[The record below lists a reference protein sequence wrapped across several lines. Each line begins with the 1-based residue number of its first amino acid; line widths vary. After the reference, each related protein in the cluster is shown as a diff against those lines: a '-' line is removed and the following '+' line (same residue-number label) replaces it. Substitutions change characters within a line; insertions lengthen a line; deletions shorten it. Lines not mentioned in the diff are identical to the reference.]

1 MSGSPARPAHGPGS
15 AWDTP
20 EAVGRVEGAYRA
32 DDVSAIRAAQI
43 ALLGPLAG
51 LRVLDVGSG
60 PGIFARDLA
69 LQGARVTAMD
79 SAPAMLEAA
88 AAEAERAGVA
98 VELLAGDASA
108 PPVPDGAYDAAVVV
122 QVIEYVPD
130 AVGCLA
136 AVARAVRPGG
146 HLLVCDTDWTTASWG
161 IADTAL
167 ADRVKAGW
175 CATKEHPD
183 AGRRIPEWL
192 AAAGCRVV
200 AWDPRLLAVSD
211 ATGDTFHAHTW
222 PSYRSTLER
231 TGALTADELERFG
244 ALCAEATARGAFSFT
259 VVRHAWLARVEGGAA

>member
-1 MSGSPARPAHGPGS
+1 VTDSATRPAHGPGS

-32 DDVSAIRAAQI
+32 DDVTAIRAAQI

-51 LRVLDVGSG
+51 LHVLDVGAG

-69 LQGARVTAMD
+69 LAGARVTAVD
-79 SAPAMLEAA
+79 SAPAMLAAA
-88 AAEAERAGVA
+88 AAEAERAGVEL
-98 VELLAGDASA
+98 ELLAGDAAA
-108 PPVPDGAYDAAVVV
+108 PPVADGSYDAAAVV

-130 AVGCLA
+130 PVGCLA

-146 HLLVCDTDWTTASWG
+146 QLLVCDTDWTTASWG
-161 IADTAL
+161 IPDPAL
-167 ADRVKAGW
+167 AERVKAGW
-175 CATKEHPD
+175 CATKEHAD

-200 AWDPRLLAVSD
+200 AWDPRLLAVAD

-222 PSYRSTLER
+222 PSYRATLER
-231 TGALTADELERFG
+231 TGALTAAELERFG

-259 VVRHAWLARVEGGAA
+259 VVRHAWLARVGGGAP

>member
-1 MSGSPARPAHGPGS
+1 VAEQTTRPAHGPGS
-15 AWDTP
+15 GWDTP
-20 EAVGRVEGAYRA
+20 EAVGRVVSAYRA
-32 DDVSAIRAAQI
+32 DDVAAIRAAQI
-43 ALLGPLAG
+43 ALLGPLDG

-69 LQGARVTAMD
+69 LRGARVTAMD

-88 AAEAERAGVA
+88 RAEAARAGV
-98 VELLAGDASA
+98 ELEPPAGDASA
-108 PPVPDGAYDAAVVV
+108 PPVADGAYDAAVVV
-122 QVIEYVPD
+122 QVVEYVPD

-146 HLLVCDTDWTTASWG
+146 SLLVCDTDWTTAAWG

-167 ADRVKAGW
+167 AERVKAGW

-183 AGRRIPEWL
+183 AGRRIPAWL

-200 AWDPRLLAVSD
+200 AWDPRLLAVAD

-222 PSYRSTLER
+222 PSYRSTLEH
-231 TGALTADELERFG
+231 TGALTAAELERFQ
-244 ALCAEATARGAFSFT
+244 ALCLEATAAGRFSFT
-259 VVRHAWLARVEGGAA
+259 VVRHAWLARTPGGAT